1 MQNLEKNARRFGLY
15 KFNKEIIHKILNLF
29 GKLPFIYNNNK
40 DDIKKKKFEK
50 TLNKSLK
57 EFEKYF
63 KDAWTKYFENNMLN
77 YHNLDKFR
85 RSNSYIENYNKHIKN
100 ILRPFIYSKKN
111 NTIDWIYFLG
121 LLIEEENEYREK

>member
-63 KDAWTKYFENNMLN
+63 KDAWTKYFDNNMLN